1 VCLFRCSD
9 GNTGGDSSTW
19 KELRVEQFAYLKPEA
34 SLLDIEDTDE
44 PFNPA
49 FEVVCEID
57 NLTA

>member
-1 VCLFRCSD
+1 VCLLRCSD
-9 GNTGGDSSTW
+9 GNTGGDPSTW
-19 KELRVEQFAYLKPEA
+19 KELRVEQFAYLKPE
-34 SLLDIEDTDE
+34 SDELDLEDTNE